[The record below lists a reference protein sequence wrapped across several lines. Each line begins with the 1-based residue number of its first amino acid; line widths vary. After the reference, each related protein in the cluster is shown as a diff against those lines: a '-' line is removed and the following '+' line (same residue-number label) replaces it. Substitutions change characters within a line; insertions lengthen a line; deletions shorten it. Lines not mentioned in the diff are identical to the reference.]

1 MSETSKNNKRL
12 IYLFALAAI
21 SFTAFC
27 LAYEHFTVQ
36 ARQRAVDAYALV
48 ISNSLWNFEP
58 QAPTD
63 YLSLIVAEQD
73 YEHIQVITREGEE
86 FLDVQSEQPD
96 PLTSMMIGLGLIRRV
111 DIQAD
116 IHYRGDTIGQINAV
130 WLNKNIYTYFLA
142 FVLASLITGVIWLYW
157 RILQTNKELEM
168 RVDMRTAQLNQS
180 NLELGKSE
188 ARYRGIFENSPIA
201 LREEDFSKVKKIIQE
216 LQDQGVEDLLSYLDQ
231 HPEVVFDCV
240 RSVRVLN
247 LNQNALELY
256 KIDNKEIMYQ
266 GLADTF
272 LEESLASFAQQ
283 LAEFAAGK
291 TRFDCETVQQTIT
304 GEKLWVGTSVSIAPG
319 YEQTWEKVLVSIL
332 DISKRKQAEQELKN
346 YREHLEELVEARTTA
361 LVALQRDLEKR
372 VIERTEELAQVNI
385 GLNDE
390 IIKRRQLQDEVQHY
404 ARELEQRVAER
415 TRELSILYDV
425 TAVASNV
432 MDLDE
437 LLVRL
442 LERSLSA
449 IRRKAGLIQLVNGSS
464 SHLLLNT
471 MQGISESVAEG
482 IAKFYKDQDN
492 FRGLFEDYPSF
503 NISNLPDDQRIPPSV
518 RESGWQNYIGVQI
531 QDTRGQLLGILSIL
545 DETDRQLSAEE
556 KTLLISIAD
565 HIGLAVENVALRRR
579 AEETAILEDRQRLAR
594 ELHDSV
600 NQSLFS
606 ASMIAETLPR
616 LWGRNPALVQENLTD
631 LHRLIRGALA
641 EMRILLLELRPVSMD
656 EAVLSDLL
664 QHLVNGLRGRTQLVI
679 DLKIHGQCQIPSRV
693 KKNLFRITQEALNN
707 IVKHA
712 RAKHVSLSLDQC
724 SDEIKLEICDD
735 GQGFELNQVEGGHL
749 GVEIM
754 HERARN
760 IGAKLEILSHPGKG
774 TNISVTWSGQEKGEL
789 VNE

>member
-73 YEHIQVITREGEE
+73 YEHIQEITREGEE
-86 FLDVQSEQPD
+86 FLDAQSEQPD

-216 LQDQGVEDLLSYLDQ
+216 SQDQGVEDLLSYLDQ

-256 KIDNKEIMYQ
+256 KIDTKEIMYQ

-437 LLVRL
+437 LLSRL

-464 SHLLLNT
+464 SHLLSNT

-492 FRGLFEDYPSF
+492 FRGLFQDYPSF
-503 NISNLPDDQRIPPSV
+503 NISNLPDDQRMPVSV
-518 RESGWQNYIGVQI
+518 RQSGWQNYIGVQI

-616 LWGRNPALVQENLTD
+616 LWERNPTLVQENLTD

-664 QHLVNGLRGRTQLVI
+664 QHLVNGLRGRTQLAI
-679 DLKIHGQCQIPSRV
+679 DLKIHGQCQIPSRI

-760 IGAKLEILSHPGKG
+760 IGANLEILSHPGKG
-774 TNISVTWSGQEKGEL
+774 TNISVTWSRQEKGEL

>member
-492 FRGLFEDYPSF
+492 FRGLFQDYPSF